1 MAGTNKPAD
10 YCAISTF
17 QTDQIQMLKVSMKYQ
32 LFDPG
37 LYVS

>member
-1 MAGTNKPAD
+1 MAGTNEPAD
-10 YCAISTF
+10 YYAISTF
-17 QTDQIQMLKVSMKYQ
+17 QTDQIQMLKVSIKYL